1 MTMSFTLLLL
11 AIVITTASCCFQC
24 NSEIVD
30 LFKRITNDAIPTH
43 IQDPRLQKRADALM
57 TGMASNFFKDYAVKH
72 FAGIIEIPH
81 FNTLVDYILAEAPTF
96 LHSRERDQN
105 FLDALITFR
114 NHTTM
119 KFKHGLQAY
128 RNKACSPTQCD
139 WLKID
144 VFSCTNC
151 VTVKPSCLSRS
162 VCMGLHFKDKQRIAL
177 ELEEEEAKSAMLSNG
192 LYNAAILAFI
202 LLIIMSLL
210 PFLYWYRKKSLAERT
225 MSV

>member
-72 FAGIIEIPH
+72 FAGII
-81 FNTLVDYILAEAPTF
+81 
-96 LHSRERDQN
+96 DQN

>member
-96 LHSRERDQN
+96 LHSRER
-105 FLDALITFR
+105 
-114 NHTTM
+114 
-119 KFKHGLQAY
+119 
-128 RNKACSPTQCD
+128 ACSPTQCD